1 MSDHIVYIS
10 RNRMEVL
17 NLQTGVAANGTAE
30 FTSIRILIG
39 NYPVAE
45 ELLAELM
52 RATKSKSLFARASR
66 LIIQPMEMTEGGLC
80 LIEQRAFE
88 QLGARAGALDARV
101 HVRQKLT
108 QDAAVAL
115 LS

>member
-45 ELLAELM
+45 ELLAELIKPPN
-52 RATKSKSLFARASR
+52 RRASS
-66 LIIQPMEMTEGGLC
+66 
-80 LIEQRAFE
+80 
-88 QLGARAGALDARV
+88 RV
-101 HVRQKLT
+101 HLAWSFSRWK
-108 QDAAVAL
+108 
-115 LS
+115 